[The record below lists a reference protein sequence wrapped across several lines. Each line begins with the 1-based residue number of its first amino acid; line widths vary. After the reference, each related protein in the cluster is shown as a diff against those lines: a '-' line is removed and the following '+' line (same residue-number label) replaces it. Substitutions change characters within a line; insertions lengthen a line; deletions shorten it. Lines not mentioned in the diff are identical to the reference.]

1 MEAVRQKLNNIR
13 QEIDDSEEKAKSI
26 DMYVRLEAQR
36 LESCLLERESME
48 RKTENL
54 LQKIDKV
61 QNEYQERLER
71 LQEVETSIDVN
82 ESKRKALEK
91 REGDYD
97 DRLTMLEDKLRGAK
111 INADERRQL
120 LDEAKRRKQVLH
132 VELEKSEKR
141 YTDAKDKFEFFESE
155 IDHTGQQLRQM
166 ERKEMSSTDREME
179 LEDEMRYL
187 ADRLRGSQERWFLS
201 DDKVKALARTKESLQ
216 DEIEVVRSKTKHY
229 KGEIQR
235 MFEEIHNY

>member
-1 MEAVRQKLNNIR
+1 
-13 QEIDDSEEKAKSI
+13 
-26 DMYVRLEAQR
+26 
-36 LESCLLERESME
+36 
-48 RKTENL
+48 
-54 LQKIDKV
+54 
-61 QNEYQERLER
+61 
-71 LQEVETSIDVN
+71 
-82 ESKRKALEK
+82 
-91 REGDYD
+91 
-97 DRLTMLEDKLRGAK
+97 MLEDKLRGAK

-216 DEIEVVRSKTKHY
+216 GMYRYGVTALCLLLASFVCYSRLLRGVVPSSLLGRPYQGLVSSIDLDPAAVFVPVAYFFDTSIKC
-229 KGEIQR
+229 I
-235 MFEEIHNY
+235 

>member
-91 REGDYD
+91 REG
-97 DRLTMLEDKLRGAK
+97 T
-111 INADERRQL
+111 
-120 LDEAKRRKQVLH
+120 
-132 VELEKSEKR
+132 
-141 YTDAKDKFEFFESE
+141 
-155 IDHTGQQLRQM
+155 
-166 ERKEMSSTDREME
+166 
-179 LEDEMRYL
+179 
-187 ADRLRGSQERWFLS
+187 
-201 DDKVKALARTKESLQ
+201 
-216 DEIEVVRSKTKHY
+216 
-229 KGEIQR
+229 
-235 MFEEIHNY
+235 